1 MKKYYRFARRKATKE
16 NLKRF
21 FFDSKESP
29 FKKAL
34 GVFIGVFIGVTPT
47 WGMQVLSAIVSAQ
60 FFKASKSFA
69 AVSSYINL
77 TPLFPAIAYFS
88 IKIGALLLGNAGSL
102 PALSEMSIVTAKTY
116 FWFYAVGCI
125 PVAIITA
132 MFFASITY
140 VSALYLNN
148 HIAHQVVKTK

>member
-1 MKKYYRFARRKATKE
+1 MRKYYRFARRKATRE
-16 NLKRF
+16 NLKKF
-21 FFDSKESP
+21 FFDVKESP

-47 WGMQVLSAIVSAQ
+47 WGLQVLSAIASAQ

-69 AVSSYINL
+69 AVSSYINI
-77 TPLFPAIAYFS
+77 TPLFPLIAYFS
-88 IKIGALLLGNAGSL
+88 IKIGSLLLGNTGSL
-102 PALSEMSIVTAKTY
+102 PVLSDMSIAVAKTY

-132 MFFASITY
+132 LFFASITY
-140 VSALYLNN
+140 VSALYLNS
-148 HIAHQVVKTK
+148 HISQVIKIK